1 MHAEGMTTLSDI
13 ENRAGLARITC
24 GWKKP
29 ELSLEWVRRYWR
41 DVHSPAITR
50 RAGIYDYRHYQY
62 DAVDPALFGAVE
74 GVELNCPSGEQ
85 LMWNSD
91 VRYRNEASLAAFDAT
106 PPPEVKPQL
115 LGDIELIVHRSTTY
129 RAVGA
134 NARTFVDRT
143 ADAKPQGPP
152 AHPSYALFMRQRT
165 DQAAFRECVRSLA
178 RRWSEFEGVLRL
190 RMSLFEVPDMEAERK
205 AGYPIKTH
213 PVEQQYQATVEL
225 VLNQRSV
232 GRELLGRRVHM
243 DWAGAIRT
251 IHAYPVAACYTSVY
265 AGQPTLTGL
274 RGYAARQAI
283 RALGAD
289 NQTEP
294 GLLKWMYG
302 AVARDG
308 APGEGE

>member
-1 MHAEGMTTLSDI
+1 MTTLTDI

-29 ELSLEWVRRYWR
+29 ELPLDRVRRYWR
-41 DVHSPAITR
+41 DVHSPAISR

-62 DAVDPALFGAVE
+62 DEVDPALLGSVG
-74 GVELNCPSGEQ
+74 GVELECPPGEQ

-91 VRYRNEASLAAFDAT
+91 VRYFDEAGLAAFDAT
-106 PPPEVKPQL
+106 PPPEVKPHL
-115 LGDIELIVHRSTTY
+115 LGDIDLIVDRSTTY

-134 NARTFVDRT
+134 NAHTYVDRT
-143 ADAKPQGPP
+143 GDATPQGPP
-152 AHPSYALFMRQRT
+152 ANPAYALFMRRRADET
-165 DQAAFRECVRSLA
+165 SFRECVRTLA
-178 RRWSEFEGVLRL
+178 RRWSVFEGVLRV

-225 VLNQRSV
+225 VLNEKRV
-232 GRELLGRRVHM
+232 GRELLGGGVGV
-243 DWAGAIRT
+243 DLAGAIRT

-265 AGQPTLTGL
+265 AGRPTLVGL
-274 RGYAARQAI
+274 RGYAAHQAI
-283 RALGAD
+283 GALGAD

-294 GLLKWMYG
+294 GLLQWMYG

-308 APGEGE
+308 ASGEGA

>member
-1 MHAEGMTTLSDI
+1 MTTLSDI

-24 GWKKP
+24 GWKKA
-29 ELSLEWVRRYWR
+29 ELPLSRVRRYWR
-41 DVHSPAITR
+41 DVHSPAISR

-62 DAVDPALFGAVE
+62 DEVDPELFGAVG
-74 GVELNCPSGEQ
+74 GVELECPAGEQ

-91 VRYRNEASLAAFDAT
+91 VRYANEAGLAAFDAT
-106 PPPEVKPQL
+106 PPPEVKPHL

-129 RAVGA
+129 RAVGS

-143 ADAKPQGPP
+143 GDATPQGPP
-152 AHPSYALFMRQRT
+152 ATPAYALFMRRRA
-165 DQAAFRECVRSLA
+165 DEGPFRECVAALA
-178 RRWSEFEGVLRL
+178 RRWSEFDGVLRV

-213 PVEQQYQATVEL
+213 PVEQQYQATVEI
-225 VLNQRSV
+225 VLSGRGV
-232 GRELLGRRVHM
+232 GRELLGARAGV

-265 AGQPTLTGL
+265 AGRPTLVGL
-274 RGYAARQAI
+274 RGYAAHQAI
-283 RALGAD
+283 RALGAE

-294 GLLKWMYG
+294 GLLEWMYG
-302 AVARDG
+302 AVALDG
-308 APGEGE
+308 ASGEGA